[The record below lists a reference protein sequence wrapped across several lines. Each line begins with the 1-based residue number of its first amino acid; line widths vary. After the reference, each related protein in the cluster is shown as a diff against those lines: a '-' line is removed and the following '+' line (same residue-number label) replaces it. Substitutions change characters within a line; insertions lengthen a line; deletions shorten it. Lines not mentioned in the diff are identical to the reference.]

1 MWDFKTSYC
10 CCQRCRPVRW
20 GVPGVFLELVNPG
33 SVLLIPLLCTHEQ
46 TLAPAGSRHPVW
58 AENSHPELWNGVNR
72 PNDSSDNSRDEQR
85 PSVPAMAELV
95 HHLGPPKCFQTLWGH
110 CKFWLLAWNAEMQRE
125 NCKINFRYYL
135 FSQNTTSLLVMVLLF
150 YGFYGFMECGF
161 REASAA
167 CRWVLVLPLIHVL
180 WTSDSWSVPAAGRE
194 DEWGLAKADE
204 SKENFSLGRLLSC
217 VG

>member
-1 MWDFKTSYC
+1 MIGLFFSYLQGVRFQNILLLLSEVQS
-10 CCQRCRPVRW
+10 CQV
-20 GVPGVFLELVNPG
+20 G
-33 SVLLIPLLCTHEQ
+33 SSWSISGISEPWLCPPHPSPLHTRANF
-46 TLAPAGSRHPVW
+46 APAGSRHPVW

-161 REASAA
+161 REAPAA
-167 CRWVLVLPLIHVL
+167 CR
-180 WTSDSWSVPAAGRE
+180 
-194 DEWGLAKADE
+194 
-204 SKENFSLGRLLSC
+204 
-217 VG
+217 